1 MDLKKSQRLI
11 ILYVLLLV
19 GAVAF
24 MAMLRGCSSSA
35 DDKASRID
43 GKSGGDT
50 IDVAIDYSPMSMYST
65 DADTLGGLNYDIMRR
80 VAEIA
85 GIPVKYHPMTS
96 MDEAM
101 TGLENGLFD
110 IVVADIPMTLDFQKR
125 YRFSEPVYLD
135 RQVLMQHVDTAAGAE
150 NEKIA
155 TVLDLAGRH
164 VWVVANTPI
173 EDRLRNLSA
182 EIGDTIYVERS
193 SEYGAELLALLTSI
207 GEIRLCVINEQV
219 AKAMAK
225 DSPTVRVSTEVS
237 FTQFQAWA
245 MRAGND
251 TLASRIDSALVRFKS
266 TPDYDALIRRYRQ

>member
-1 MDLKKSQRLI
+1 MDRKRSQRLI
-11 ILYVLLLV
+11 LLYALLLI

-35 DDKASRID
+35 NETALKIA

-80 VAEIA
+80 VADIA
-85 GIPVKYHPMTS
+85 ALPVKYHPLTS
-96 MDEAM
+96 MEEAM
-101 TGLENGLFD
+101 NGLEDGLYD
-110 IVVADIPMTLDFQKR
+110 IVVADIPMTLDFQQR

-135 RQVLMQHVDTAAGAE
+135 RQVLMQHVDTTAGAD
-150 NEKIA
+150 NERIS

-173 EDRLRNLSA
+173 EDRLHNLSA

-193 SEYGAELLALLTSI
+193 TEYGAELLALLTSI

-225 DSPTVRVSTEVS
+225 DSPTVRVSTGVS

-245 MRAGND
+245 MRNGD
-251 TLASRIDSALVRFKS
+251 EDLALRVDSALVQFKS
-266 TPDYDALIRRYRQ
+266 TPEYESLIRRYRQ